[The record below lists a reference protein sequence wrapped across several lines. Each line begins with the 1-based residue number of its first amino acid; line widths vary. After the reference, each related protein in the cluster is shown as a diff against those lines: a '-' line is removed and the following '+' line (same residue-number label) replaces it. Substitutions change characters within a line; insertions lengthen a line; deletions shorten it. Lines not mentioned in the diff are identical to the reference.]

1 MKVLLTTV
9 AVAMIVYVQGQDE
22 CGKVACDLAA
32 AFRGCAE
39 QCGGSYGGPA
49 DADAIY
55 AVS

>member
-22 CGKVACDLAA
+22 CGKAACDLGV

-39 QCGGSYGGPA
+39 QCGGSGD

-55 AVS
+55 AAS